1 MPVCKGHLP
10 VTETNRTGYVLG
22 GPRERE
28 REGSVSSKQQKQGE
42 KARRRGESA
51 SRGEG
56 RGTGHSRR
64 NEATLGIRAPQDDEF
79 RHGLAPSAVAN
90 RATALSL
97 PSIFPFQFLPQSSSY
112 SLSSILATKKRDT
125 VFCGLLGVRL
135 LPLRLYKKYRAKI
148 ISK

>member
-28 REGSVSSKQQKQGE
+28 RERGRVSSKQQKQE
-42 KARRRGESA
+42 EAARRRGESA

-56 RGTGHSRR
+56 RGAGHSRR

-79 RHGLAPSAVAN
+79 RHGLAPSAVAS

-97 PSIFPFQFLPQSSSY
+97 PSVFPFQFPPQRRPHPPPILTKN
-112 SLSSILATKKRDT
+112 SLQRNVTLCS
-125 VFCGLLGVRL
+125 LGVRL
-135 LPLRLYKKYRAKI
+135 FFQK
-148 ISK
+148 

>member
-28 REGSVSSKQQKQGE
+28 RERAACRRSNRSRE
-42 KARRRGESA
+42 RRRGESA

-79 RHGLAPSAVAN
+79 RHGLAPSAVAS

-112 SLSSILATKKRDT
+112 SLSSILATNRNVT
-125 VFCGLLGVRL
+125 LCFAVCW
-135 LPLRLYKKYRAKI
+135 A
-148 ISK
+148 

>member
-28 REGSVSSKQQKQGE
+28 RERTVCRRSNRSRE
-42 KARRRGESA
+42 RRRGESA

-79 RHGLAPSAVAN
+79 RHGLAPSAVAS